1 MKRLAHPFFLFIFAV
16 TIGMSAAHA
25 ERVCKVTDPT
35 RTPLNVRDEPN
46 GKVINKLR
54 NEREVYIT
62 ETAYDYRNRPWVYL
76 EGYYQ
81 GDYRQWGW
89 AIREF
94 VSCYDR

>member
-1 MKRLAHPFFLFIFAV
+1 
-16 TIGMSAAHA
+16 MSAAHA
-25 ERVCKVTDPT
+25 ERVCKETDPT
-35 RTPLNVRDEPN
+35 GTPLNVRDEPN

-54 NEREVYIT
+54 NERKVYIT

-81 GDYRQWGW
+81 GDYSQWGLT
-89 AIREF
+89 IREF

>member
-25 ERVCKVTDPT
+25 GRVCKVTDPT
-35 RTPLNVRDEPN
+35 GTPLNVRDEPN

-81 GDYRQWGW
+81 GDYRQWGC